1 VIGVRIPEGFSWEL
15 LAKRHPRRTFHCGE
29 PAVDAWLKTQALQ
42 NQQKRLSSTRVLLS
56 ADNQIAGFYTLAMNQ
71 VDVSELPEDIAR
83 HLPKRLLPVAV
94 LAWMG
99 VDLKFRGQLLGRGL
113 VAQAIRTCH
122 EGGRTFPFV
131 ALLIDCLNPSVKA
144 FYQRW
149 NFREAPGQPMRL
161 FLSAAELAALVE

>member
-1 VIGVRIPEGFSWEL
+1 
-15 LAKRHPRRTFHCGE
+15 
-29 PAVDAWLKTQALQ
+29 
-42 NQQKRLSSTRVLLS
+42 
-56 ADNQIAGFYTLAMNQ
+56 MNQ